1 MRITFLVLAVATL
14 AFGQTPIDPQAVEQI
29 VKQYILQ
36 HPEVLLESVRN
47 YQERQQAAEL
57 QQSSEAVAA
66 HRDELYRDAAT
77 PTSAANEAAVTIVE
91 FFDYRCGYCKRVQ
104 NTVETIAAAPDVRII
119 YKELP
124 ILGPESILA
133 AKAAL
138 AAQKQG
144 SYRKFHDVLMG
155 WPGAI
160 TLESI
165 ENLSN
170 SIGMDF
176 ERLKTDMQSPQIN
189 SLLSRND
196 ELASSLGVQSTP
208 TFIIGGEL
216 VSGALSLDAFQSL
229 IDKARRRAKH
239 TN

>member
-1 MRITFLVLAVATL
+1 MRITFLVLLVATL

-47 YQERQQAAEL
+47 YQDRQQAAER
-57 QQSSEAVAA
+57 QKSSQAVAA
-66 HRDELYRDAAT
+66 HRDELYGDPGT
-77 PTSAANEAAVTIVE
+77 PASANEATVTIVE

-138 AAQKQG
+138 AAEKQG
-144 SYRKFHDVLMG
+144 AYRKFHDALMASAG
-155 WPGAI
+155 SI
-160 TLESI
+160 TVESI
-165 ENLSN
+165 EKLAN
-170 SIGMDF
+170 SLGMDF
-176 ERLKTDMQSPQIN
+176 ERLKRDMQSPQIN
-189 SLLSRND
+189 SKLTRNN
-196 ELASSLGVQSTP
+196 ELATALGVQSTP

-216 VSGALSLDAFQSL
+216 VSGALGPDAFRSL
-229 IDKARRRAKH
+229 IDKARQQPKH